1 MCHKVTSRFVDT
13 LNVLKDKNVVSSY
26 RGFAMSVDFSPQS
39 LNEILRGKRNV
50 TIDLIAQAVDKYQF
64 NAQYLYSGVGE
75 MFINDEVHVE
85 SSSQHTGVNPTI
97 SYVPI
102 AAQAGYGGQVQDVI
116 MEQELPTFTLPG
128 YEYKTGEHRCF
139 DIAGDSMEPSLYS
152 GDKVV
157 CSRVEMECWE
167 TKVKSGL
174 VYIVV
179 TVDSLYVKRVDNQI
193 KSNKCLGLISD
204 NNFYPPFEV
213 PVTELREIWQVDLT
227 ISSFNASP
235 KCVKNGVYDQVEEL
249 KDMLSNQTETIKSL
263 NNTISILCKSNRT
276 LN

>member
-1 MCHKVTSRFVDT
+1 
-13 LNVLKDKNVVSSY
+13 
-26 RGFAMSVDFSPQS
+26 MSVDFSPQS

-50 TIDLIAQAVDKYQF
+50 TIDLIAQAVDKYKF

-75 MFINDEVHVE
+75 MFLCDEEDSSLE
-85 SSSQHTGVNPTI
+85 SSAPSHSCIPTI

-102 AAQAGYGGQVQDVI
+102 AAQAGYGGQVQDVV
-116 MEQELPTFTLPG
+116 MQQELPTFTLPG

-157 CSRVEMECWE
+157 CSKVEMESWE

-174 VYIVV
+174 VYIIV
-179 TVDSLYVKRVDNQI
+179 TVDSLYVKRINNDI
-193 KSNKCLGLISD
+193 KSRRNLELVSD
-204 NNFYPPFEV
+204 NTFYEPFDV
-213 PVTELREIWQVDLT
+213 GVSDLREIWQVDMT

-235 KCVKNGVYDQVEEL
+235 KSIKNGVYDQVEEL
-249 KDMLSNQTETIKSL
+249 KEMLSSQTDTIKGL
-263 NNTISILCKSNRT
+263 NNTIAILCKSSRT
-276 LN
+276 QN

>member
-1 MCHKVTSRFVDT
+1 MSHIVTSRFVSC
-13 LNVLKDKNVVSSY
+13 LNVLKENNVVPSY
-26 RGFAMSVDFSPQS
+26 RGFALSVDFSPQS

-50 TIDLIAQAVDKYQF
+50 TIDLIAQSVEKYNL

-75 MFINDEVHVE
+75 KFVNQEDEII
-85 SSSQHTGVNPTI
+85 QHNTEVKELPSI

-102 AAQAGYGGQVQDVI
+102 AAQAGYGCQIQDVVL
-116 MEQELPTFTLPG
+116 EHELPSFTLPG
-128 YEYKTGEHRCF
+128 YEHKTGDHRCF

-157 CSRVEMECWE
+157 CSKVEMEYWM

-174 VYIVV
+174 VFIIV
-179 TVDSLYVKRVDNQI
+179 TADSLFVKRINNNLRTH
-193 KSNKCLGLISD
+193 KSIELVSD
-204 NNFYPPFEV
+204 NSFYEPFDV
-213 PVTELREIWQVDLT
+213 PANELREIWQVDLT
-227 ISSFNASP
+227 MSAFNASP

-249 KDMLSNQTETIKSL
+249 KDMLTNQTETIKNL